1 MNSLFNESGKLNYE
15 YESLT
20 SLIEKNIKEILVKSQ
35 ELDVNIREVIAEIV
49 QTITVEY
56 ATLNLN
62 VHKR

>member
-62 VHKR
+62 VHKK

>member
-56 ATLNLN
+56 ATLSLN
-62 VHKR
+62 THKK